1 MSKEMSCLNA
11 LTLEE
16 LYELN
21 EAGTEFVV
29 EDGVITDVIHG

>member
-16 LYELN
+16 LCELN
-21 EAGTEFVV
+21 EQGYEFVV
-29 EDGVITDVIHG
+29 ENGVITDVHTR